1 MSPET
6 TLMAFVFSVMGVGI
20 LLTSATA
27 IYDWYEGRIVKN
39 TLTTVQPPAK
49 KATILVRRIKA

>member
-1 MSPET
+1 
-6 TLMAFVFSVMGVGI
+6 MAFVFSVMGVGI